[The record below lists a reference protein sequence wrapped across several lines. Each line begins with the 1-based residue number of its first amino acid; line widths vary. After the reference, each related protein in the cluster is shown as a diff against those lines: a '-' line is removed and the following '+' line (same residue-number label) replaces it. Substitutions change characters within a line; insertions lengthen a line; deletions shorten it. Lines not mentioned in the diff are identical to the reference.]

1 MYVGETPKTTS
12 ECMEQLKLLRCE
24 LSLQTLRSYAAKG
37 LIPKSATQ
45 GGGRGTESLWHAE
58 TVPEAVAASKLLA
71 HQRMNFERV
80 AEIRRIGRHIEKII
94 VAEDIEKTLFDD
106 PKVRKFTT
114 DSLTAFRLAS
124 WLQCKW
130 RAMKQLDLIRE
141 PDPGSRRP
149 ESHYQSNALRYLIRG
164 SIFSDLTDI
173 ANRETRP
180 VKGEIVE

>member
-1 MYVGETPKTTS
+1 MNIIETPKTTS
-12 ECMEQLKLLRCE
+12 ECLEQLKQLRCE

-45 GGGRGTESLWHAE
+45 GGGRGAQSSWHAE

-71 HQRMNFERV
+71 HQRLNFERV

-114 DSLTAFRLAS
+114 DSLTAFRLSS

-141 PDPGSRRP
+141 SGPSSRRP
-149 ESHYQSNALRYLIRG
+149 EPYHQVNALKYLIRG
-164 SIFSDLTDI
+164 PIFSDLTDI
-173 ANRETRP
+173 ANKETLP

>member
-1 MYVGETPKTTS
+1 
-12 ECMEQLKLLRCE
+12 MEQLKLLKCE

-45 GGGRGTESLWHAE
+45 GGGRGTESRWPAD
-58 TVPEAVAASKLLA
+58 TVPEAVAANKLLA
-71 HQRMNFERV
+71 NQRMNFERV

-94 VAEDIEKTLFDD
+94 VAADIEKALFDD
-106 PKVRKFTT
+106 AKIRKFTT
-114 DSLTAFRLAS
+114 DSLTAFRISS
-124 WLQCKW
+124 WLQSKW

-141 PDPGSRRP
+141 NDPSSRRP
-149 ESHYQSNALRYLIRG
+149 ESHYHVNALKYLLRG